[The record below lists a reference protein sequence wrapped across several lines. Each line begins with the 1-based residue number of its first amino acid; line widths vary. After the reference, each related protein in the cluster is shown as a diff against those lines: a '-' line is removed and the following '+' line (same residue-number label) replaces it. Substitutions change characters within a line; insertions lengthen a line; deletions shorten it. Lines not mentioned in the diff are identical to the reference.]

1 MSECFKGCT
10 SLKKAPVLPSNVKYT
25 DSCFAGCTSLTEAPE
40 IPATV
45 TNMYGFFRD
54 CTKLTAATLKCD
66 YNSDKLDDERL
77 AFQDLFKGC
86 TSLTNGSVKVPAG
99 QLAVYKANAA
109 TMAAEADWF
118 IAGE

>member
-1 MSECFKGCT
+1 MYHSFEGCI
-10 SLKKAPVLPSNVKYT
+10 N
-25 DSCFAGCTSLTEAPE
+25 LTEAPE
-40 IPATV
+40 IPAAV
-45 TNMYGFFRD
+45 KEMPNCFAG

-66 YNSDKLDDERL
+66 YNSDKLYDERL

-99 QLAVYKANAA
+99 QLAVYKANAK
-109 TMAAEADWF
+109 TMGAESDWF